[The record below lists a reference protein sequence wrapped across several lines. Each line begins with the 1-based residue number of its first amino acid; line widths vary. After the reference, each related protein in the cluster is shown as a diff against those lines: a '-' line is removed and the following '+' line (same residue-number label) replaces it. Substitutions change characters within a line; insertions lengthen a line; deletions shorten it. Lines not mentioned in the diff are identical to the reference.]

1 MDVRFKLNLSISVGL
16 LAQSA
21 NQYVMGRDTIYLS
34 SDLFHWQSFLFVDRL
49 YGRQCIFVFSL
60 KIPTIHQFNTIQWP
74 K

>member
-1 MDVRFKLNLSISVGL
+1 MDVRFKTQSFDFCWTF
-16 LAQSA
+16 AQSA
-21 NQYVMGRDTIYLS
+21 DQYVMGRDTIYLS

-60 KIPTIHQFNTIQWP
+60 KFPTIHQFNTIQWP